1 MAKMNTTLSN
11 GCREKAAPVEKPPM
25 YAFCLKPRG
34 LEVPNKGSKQ
44 RSQKRFSI
52 SAHTNAVL
60 GDQDGFHAIGNFFHP
75 YLRLEL

>member
-1 MAKMNTTLSN
+1 MTKMNTTLAN
-11 GCREKAAPVEKPPM
+11 GSREKAAPVEKPPM

-44 RSQKRFSI
+44 RSQKKYSI

-60 GDQDGFHAIGNFFHP
+60 GDQDGFHSIGNFFNP
-75 YLRLEL
+75 YIRRKL